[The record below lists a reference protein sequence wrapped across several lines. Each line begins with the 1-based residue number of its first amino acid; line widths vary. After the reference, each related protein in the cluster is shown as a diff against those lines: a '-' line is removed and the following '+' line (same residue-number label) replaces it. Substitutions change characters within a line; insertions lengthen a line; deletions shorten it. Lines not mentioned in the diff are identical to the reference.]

1 MELNDI
7 KKLIAAVNESA
18 ITKLS
23 IEREGFKLV
32 IEKCDPAL
40 LAQLVGMRHGQAI
53 PQTYVAAAPVP
64 FPAGFGAAP
73 GGVDE
78 RVSADAAR
86 TAGPERPSPAGEGGG
101 LAPGQWLI
109 TAPMVGTFYRAPAP
123 EAPPFVEVGQVVEK
137 GQTVCIIEAM
147 KLMNEIECEKRGR
160 VVRVLVENAQP
171 VEYGQP
177 LFVMEQV

>member
-1 MELNDI
+1 MEFNDI
-7 KKLIAAVNESA
+7 KKLIAAVNDSA

-32 IEKCDPAL
+32 IEKGDPAL
-40 LAQLVGMRHGQAI
+40 LAQLAVAHQGQAL
-53 PQTYVAAAPVP
+53 PQTFVTPTPMP
-64 FPAGFGAAP
+64 FPAGFSAAP
-73 GGVDE
+73 DAAAQRGPV
-78 RVSADAAR
+78 DAAR
-86 TAGPERPSPAGEGGG
+86 PLEPERPSPCKEEGG

-123 EAPPFVEVGQVVEK
+123 EAPPFVEVGQVVEA

-147 KLMNEIECEKRGR
+147 KLMNEIECDKRGR
-160 VVRVLVENAQP
+160 VTKVLVDNAQP

-177 LFVMEQV
+177 LFVMEQA